1 MTVNSTTSTLD
12 EQGTATGQ
20 DPLSEAGQRA
30 GESVSHL
37 AERAADLGFTQAD
50 RGKEQAAQGI
60 TQVAES
66 IRKVSMDMEGTQ
78 PQIANVAQTAAEQ
91 AERLANYLRDT
102 DAREILD
109 TVENAA
115 RRQPLIFLG
124 GAFLLGLA
132 ASRFI
137 KAAGGQSDQWRSYGQ
152 GYGYGT
158 GYQSGTWGGGYGRD
172 TGYATGAIGTSGAT
186 GSAGAS
192 LRATGPGGR
201 GNLDEL
207 PEEGI

>member
-1 MTVNSTTSTLD
+1 MTTNSTSTLD
-12 EQGTATGQ
+12 ETSTMTGEP

-30 GESVSHL
+30 GETAGHL

-50 RGKEQAAQGI
+50 RGKEQAAEGI

-66 IRKVSMDMEGTQ
+66 IRRISTEMESEQ
-78 PQIANVAQTAAEQ
+78 PQIASVAQTAADQ

-102 DAREILD
+102 DARELLD

-132 ASRFI
+132 ASRFV
-137 KAAGGQSDQWRSYGQ
+137 KAAGGQTDQWRSYGQ
-152 GYGYGT
+152 GYGT
-158 GYQSGTWGGGYGRD
+158 GYQSGSWRGT
-172 TGYATGAIGTSGAT
+172 TGSIGTGGAIGTGST
-186 GSAGAS
+186 GGNF
-192 LRATGPGGR
+192 RATGPGGR
-201 GNLDEL
+201 SNLDEL

>member
-1 MTVNSTTSTLD
+1 MTVNSTSTLD
-12 EQGTATGQ
+12 ETSTMTGQ
-20 DPLSEAGQRA
+20 ADPLSEAGQRA
-30 GESVSHL
+30 GETASHL

-50 RGKEQAAQGI
+50 RGKEQAAEGI
-60 TQVAES
+60 TQVAET
-66 IRKVSMDMEGTQ
+66 IRRVGMDMESEQ
-78 PQIANVAQTAAEQ
+78 PQIASVAQTAADQ

-102 DAREILD
+102 DARELLD

-137 KAAGGQSDQWRSYGQ
+137 KVGGGQTNQWRSYGQ
-152 GYGYGT
+152 GYGTDYRSSSWDAGT
-158 GYQSGTWGGGYGRD
+158 GRVSGYGS
-172 TGYATGAIGTSGAT
+172 TAESF
-186 GSAGAS
+186 
-192 LRATGPGGR
+192 RATGPGGR
-201 GNLDEL
+201 SNLDEL